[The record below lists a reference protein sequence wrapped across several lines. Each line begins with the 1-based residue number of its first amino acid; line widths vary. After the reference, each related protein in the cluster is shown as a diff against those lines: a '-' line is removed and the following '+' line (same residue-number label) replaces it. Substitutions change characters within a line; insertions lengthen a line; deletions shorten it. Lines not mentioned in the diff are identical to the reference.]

1 MITRRDVL
9 IALGRGDL
17 DGVPI
22 AHKDLFETN
31 THELGGGVTTIH
43 PFFGMSRFEAPV
55 PTGLERAAAN
65 RALRDDQRSVRERFA
80 DLDLDPDAHGAGDGA
95 AHRRPHCRRRPSA
108 NTWPFNAART
118 PALTVPA
125 GRTRTGCRWASS
137 WQPHPTPMA
146 CHYGPPVPSS
156 TSSGGRPDVQLW
168 PERTDRKRQ

>member
-43 PFFGMSRFEAPV
+43 PFFGTSRFEAPV

-80 DLDLDPDAHGAGDGA
+80 DLDLILTPTVPGTAPLIDGPIAGGVLLRTPGRST
-95 AHRRPHCRRRPSA
+95 RRARQLSPSLRGRRERVAGGPPAGSRTRRR
-108 NTWPFNAART
+108 WPAAT
-118 PALTVPA
+118 
-125 GRTRTGCRWASS
+125 GRR
-137 WQPHPTPMA
+137 
-146 CHYGPPVPSS
+146 
-156 TSSGGRPDVQLW
+156 
-168 PERTDRKRQ
+168 